1 MRASRAARGQA
12 LVETALGAMVFVSIL
27 VFGIYFAEV
36 GALTLKVQE
45 AANFAMWDATGR
57 VLHNPEAGE
66 WGRTSVVGAAQRAA
80 SRRYSDFDGRERMGG
95 TGVAV
100 QQAIA
105 RAQPIQ
111 VDCEAGV
118 HQEMRLAPGD
128 AGPALDAAMS
138 LGMQGMSCSASSRMR
153 AARVGVFLE
162 EGRRGGFFQ
171 ESQRA
176 AAAAFTV
183 CAAGRGS
190 GGNCDGRFSML
201 LDDWGLSGVA
211 EGRVCPLSIDSGAV
225 CTNRDYYLW
234 TERVYRANGGGGGAG
249 SALAAL
255 AGADS
260 VNEDQFFMSFRGE
273 EDQYTE
279 NIGATHAG
287 GQSRWEVTPFVA
299 PNLALKYNVRRA
311 SSFLGKPR

>member
-1 MRASRAARGQA
+1 MRTRAARGQA

-45 AANFAMWDATGR
+45 AANFALWDATGR
-57 VLHNPEAGE
+57 VLHDPEANV
-66 WGRTSVVGAAQRAA
+66 WGRTTAVGAAERAA
-80 SRRYSDFDGRERMGG
+80 ARRYSDFDGRERMGG

-111 VDCEAGV
+111 VQCDGTLPAGMALRPAEAGP
-118 HQEMRLAPGD
+118 MLA
-128 AGPALDAAMS
+128 AAMNVQS
-138 LGMQGMSCSASSRMR
+138 QGLSCQASSRMR
-153 AARVGVFLE
+153 AARVGFFLD

-171 ESQRA
+171 ASQRR

-183 CAAGRGS
+183 CAAGRAS
-190 GGNCDGRFSML
+190 DGNCTGRFSLL

-211 EGRVCPLSIDSGAV
+211 EGRVCPLSIDTGRV
-225 CTNRDYYLW
+225 CTNADYYRW
-234 TERVYRANGGGGGAG
+234 TERVYRANGGGGNAG
-249 SALAAL
+249 SAM
-255 AGADS
+255 AGIAGSAS

-273 EDQYTE
+273 EHNYEE
-279 NIGATHAG
+279 NIGPTHAG
-287 GQSRWEVTPFVA
+287 GQSRWEVTPFDA
-299 PNLALKYNVRRA
+299 PNLARPYNVRRA
-311 SSFLGKPR
+311 NHWLGKPR